1 MNDRLFSL
9 RLILIQHLWFNL
21 LSFFTFDSLHRI
33 RLLLRDCFF
42 HHGMKLR
49 FIAIAFHFSCID
61 FGVGFFLSSICMNLS
76 NAIRINWGLI
86 FHIVFH
92 FNEQMHWI
100 FLHELTKKMNVV
112 QIDDI
117 HIQTYNKWKWNTIW
131 NELLIKLMITWG
143 EIKEWKTEPKW
154 IIVIEHHM
162 VCHWNSMMVAA
173 KFHGRFAIYR
183 KCFVFEIHL
192 ITLWY
197 DDKLWNYG
205 INTGGGRFSAQ
216 KPNATGDSPNLVG
229 WCRVRESTEE
239 KTKTGQKTIWI
250 HNSRSILHKT
260 TKRILIKSIDPK
272 VTSNC
277 SINILEWRKL
287 AHQQNE
293 KFSLEIRFA
302 SSLIH
307 SLHVIVC
314 VLPLVCAIFSLLIRC
329 DCVMHAHCSLV
340 ISTNCWHNK

>member
-1 MNDRLFSL
+1 MIDFFLFVSYSYS
-9 RLILIQHLWFNL
+9 I
-21 LSFFTFDSLHRI
+21 FDSIFYHSSHSTHYIERS
-33 RLLLRDCFF
+33 RSLLRDCFF

-117 HIQTYNKWKWNTIW
+117 RIQTYNKWKWNTIW

-229 WCRVRESTEE
+229 WCRVRESILFGIPKRKQRQAKKPYESITAGAFCIKPPNEYLLNLL
-239 KTKTGQKTIWI
+239 TQKWRRIAA
-250 HNSRSILHKT
+250 SIY
-260 TKRILIKSIDPK
+260 
-272 VTSNC
+272 
-277 SINILEWRKL
+277 
-287 AHQQNE
+287 
-293 KFSLEIRFA
+293 
-302 SSLIH
+302 
-307 SLHVIVC
+307 
-314 VLPLVCAIFSLLIRC
+314 
-329 DCVMHAHCSLV
+329 
-340 ISTNCWHNK
+340 